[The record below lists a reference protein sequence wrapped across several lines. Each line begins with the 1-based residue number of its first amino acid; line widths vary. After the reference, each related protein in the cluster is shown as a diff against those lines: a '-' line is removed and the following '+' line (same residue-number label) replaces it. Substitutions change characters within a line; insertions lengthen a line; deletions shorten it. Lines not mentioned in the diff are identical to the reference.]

1 MPTLSPGGKY
11 CMYLRRSRADE
22 DAERMGAGETL
33 TRHQTMLQEL
43 AQRLIGHEIPGSAI
57 YREIVSGDTVAN
69 RPEMRRLLAD
79 VERGQW
85 DGVLVADIDRLARGD
100 TMDQGLVAQTFL
112 YSHTLILT
120 PMKTYDPADPAD
132 SEFFEIRLF
141 FARREYQL
149 IKRRMQAGR
158 ANAAREG
165 LYPGSR
171 NPYGY
176 ERYKLPDR
184 RGWSLRI
191 VPEQAAVVRMIYDWY
206 LHGIDGEIVGCG
218 KIASRLND
226 MGIRQPSGG
235 PWEDD
240 RVLHVLKSPI
250 YAGYVTWD
258 TRVQKIEMI
267 DGQKTKKRVR
277 GDNPIRVKGVHPPIV
292 SEADFAAAQ
301 NRIVSRRVAPIPANR
316 TTSNALAGL
325 ARCGICGRAMHYV
338 SPSSRPGKWARL
350 KCSNPNPC
358 GNNSALYRVVLAAV
372 LDTLRDWATYDH
384 GKLPTPSEDPDP
396 SADLRAAQEK
406 QLSTL
411 QHQLSRL
418 RDLLE
423 QGVYDVDTYLSRQ
436 RDIRER
442 MDACSSAIAQLQ
454 PPPKSRAE
462 TLAELA
468 PTVRNVL
475 DAYSAAETPGE
486 QNVLLKSVI
495 SRIVYYKRDTVAP
508 GQSPADAIT
517 LDIFPLLP
525 PE

>member
-240 RVLHVLKSPI
+240 RVLRVLKSPI

>member
-112 YSHTLILT
+112 YSPTLILT

-176 ERYKLPDR
+176 ERYQLPGR
-184 RGWSLRI
+184 RGWSLRV
-191 VPEQAAVVRMIYDWY
+191 VPEQAAVVRTIYDWY
-206 LHGIDGEIVGCG
+206 LHGMDGETVGCG
-218 KIASRLND
+218 KIANRLND

-384 GKLPTPSEDPDP
+384 GKLPTPSEYPDP

-436 RDIRER
+436 RDIHER

-475 DAYSAAETPGE
+475 DAYSAAETPAE
-486 QNVLLKSVI
+486 QNALLKSVI

>member
-1 MPTLSPGGKY
+1 MPTFSPGGKY

-85 DGVLVADIDRLARGD
+85 DGALVADIDRLARGD

-112 YSHTLILT
+112 YSHTLIIT

-176 ERYKLPDR
+176 ERYQLPDR

-301 NRIVSRRVAPIPANR
+301 NRIVSRRVAPVPTNR
-316 TTSNALAGL
+316 TTSNALSGL
-325 ARCGICGRAMHYV
+325 LRCGVCGRAMHYM
-338 SPSSRPGKWARL
+338 SPSTRPEKWARL

-358 GNNSALYRVVLAAV
+358 GNRSAAYRIVLAAV
-372 LDTLRDWATYDH
+372 LDTLRDWATYDQD
-384 GKLPTPSEDPDP
+384 KLPTPAEDPDP

-442 MDACSSAIAQLQ
+442 MDACASAIAQLQ

-468 PTVRNVL
+468 PAVRNVL
-475 DAYSAAETPGE
+475 DAYSTAGTPGE
-486 QNVLLKSVI
+486 QNALLKSVM
-495 SRIVYYKRDTVAP
+495 SRIVFYKRDNVAP

-517 LDIFPLLP
+517 LEIFPLLP
-525 PE
+525 SE

>member
-1 MPTLSPGGKY
+1 MPTLSSAGNY

-112 YSHTLILT
+112 YSNTLILT
-120 PMKTYDPADPAD
+120 PMKTYDPTDPAD

-141 FARREYQL
+141 FARREYQM

-158 ANAAREG
+158 TNAAREG
-165 LYPGSR
+165 LYPGGR

-206 LHGIDGEIVGCG
+206 LHGVDGETVGCG
-218 KIASRLND
+218 RIASRLND
-226 MGIRQPSGG
+226 IGARQQAGG
-235 PWEDD
+235 LWEDGN
-240 RVLHVLKSPI
+240 VLHVLKNPI
-250 YAGYVTWD
+250 YTGYVTWNAH
-258 TRVQKIEMI
+258 VQKTEMV
-267 DGQKTKKRVR
+267 DGQKQKKRVR
-277 GDNPIRVKGVHPPIV
+277 GTDPIRVKGLHPPII
-292 SEADFAAAQ
+292 SEHDFDAVQ
-301 NRIVSRRVAPIPANR
+301 HRIASRHAVPAPANR
-316 TTSNALAGL
+316 ATVNVLAGL
-325 ARCGICGRAMHYV
+325 ARCGVCGRAMRYF
-338 SPSSRPGKWARL
+338 SPKNRPEKWAVL

-358 GNNSALYRVVLAAV
+358 GNHSAAYRIVLAAV
-372 LDTLRDWATYDH
+372 LDTLRDWATYDQ
-384 GKLPTPSEDPDP
+384 GKLPTPAEDPDP

-442 MDACSSAIAQLQ
+442 MDACASAIAQLQ

-468 PTVRNVL
+468 PAVRNVL
-475 DAYSAAETPGE
+475 DAYSTAGTPGE
-486 QNVLLKSVI
+486 QNALLKSVI
-495 SRIVYYKRDTVAP
+495 SRIVYYKRDNVAP

-517 LDIFPLLP
+517 LEIFPLLP
-525 PE
+525 SE